1 VSWKLVYTKQSRKDA
16 KKIAKSGLKEEVQFL
31 LDLVEK
37 DPLKMPPP
45 VKQLVGDLSEAY
57 SRRISF
63 QHRFVYQICEEE
75 HVVKILRLW
84 GHY

>member
-1 VSWKLVYTKQSRKDA
+1 VSWELAYTKQSRKDA
-16 KKIAKSGLKEEVQFL
+16 KKIAKSGLKKEVQFL
-31 LDLVEK
+31 LDLVEE
-37 DPLKMPPP
+37 DPLKQPPL

-57 SRRISF
+57 SRRITF

-75 HVVKILRLW
+75 HVVKVLRMW

>member
-1 VSWKLVYTKQSRKDA
+1 MSWKLVYTKQSHKDA
-16 KKIAKSGLKEEVQFL
+16 KKIVKSGLKEEVQFL
-31 LDLVEK
+31 LDLVAE

-63 QHRFVYQICEEE
+63 QHRFVYQICEKE